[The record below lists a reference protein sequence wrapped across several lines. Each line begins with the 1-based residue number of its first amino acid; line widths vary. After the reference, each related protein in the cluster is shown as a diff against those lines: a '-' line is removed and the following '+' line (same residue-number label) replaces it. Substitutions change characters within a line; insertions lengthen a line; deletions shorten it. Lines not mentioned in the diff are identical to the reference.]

1 LRRHGVDDLVHVA
14 DGGVAELAEHGVEL
28 VEGD

>member
-14 DGGVAELAEHGVEL
+14 DGGVAELAEHGIEL